1 MPDDL
6 LILTE
11 AEWLALQHEPPQL
24 LKVYLAMRWHMDRT
38 TGLAGPFATPF
49 FRRALYV
56 APRAGRTGAGYPTR
70 QAMRSTLAALER
82 LELVRHRLDL
92 GKGIFAFPLAPWIPA
107 YPAPAP
113 VAEAGCRRSLVH

>member
-11 AEWLALQHEPPQL
+11 AEWLALQHEPPPL

-38 TGLAGPFATPF
+38 TGLAVPLATPF
-49 FRRALYV
+49 FRRTLYV

-82 LELVRHRLDL
+82 LELVRHRPDL
-92 GKGIFAFPLAPWIPA
+92 GKKMFALPLAPWMPA
-107 YPAPAP
+107 YPVPAP
-113 VAEAGCRRSLVH
+113 GTEAGCQHSRLH